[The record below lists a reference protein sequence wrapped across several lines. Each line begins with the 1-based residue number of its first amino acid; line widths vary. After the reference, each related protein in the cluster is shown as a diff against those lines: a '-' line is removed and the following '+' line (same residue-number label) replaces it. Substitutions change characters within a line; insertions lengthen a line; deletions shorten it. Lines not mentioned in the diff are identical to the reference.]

1 MQRWLT
7 ALVMVAVVPA
17 LRAQVAL
24 CAQYGGTFL
33 SGNNSGDGNVV
44 RGVTLGAYFARS
56 HAAFFSFG
64 VDARGT
70 HQTSTDGVTQLT
82 GGLIGPRLA
91 FRTPVL
97 GFKPYVEALG
107 GAAHVEYIK
116 SNEGVS
122 TTNFQYQLL
131 GGEISRF
138 CRISTGVCWSLDM
151 AAFLRPG
158 MCCNR
163 SRSAQGSFCGFNDF
177 EIPGALRR
185 VQCKL
190 FAARCSVFAGCC
202 SEYIPSIG

>member
-131 GGEISRF
+131 GGADLTVLPHIDWRVLEFGYGGIF
-138 CRISTGVCWSLDM
+138 TPGDVLQPKPISTGVV
-151 AAFLRPG
+151 LR
-158 MCCNR
+158 
-163 SRSAQGSFCGFNDF
+163 F
-177 EIPGALRR
+177 
-185 VQCKL
+185 
-190 FAARCSVFAGCC
+190 
-202 SEYIPSIG
+202 